1 MAEIFKKDML
11 RLWAETGDIVPPTDE
26 KISTGWAVEVVP
38 RQWLNWMQN
47 RVDTNV
53 AYMLQKGIPEWDGT
67 TEYIA
72 GKSYVQHNNVI
83 YKSIQT
89 GTNQNPA
96 TATTYWQKALV
107 ESSASMEAIKTVV
120 PSADTIA
127 YFTGATTAA
136 STRLTSFA
144 RTLLDDADAA
154 TARGTLGAQQVNTAL
169 TAISG
174 VTPAADTIA
183 YFNGTT
189 TAASTSL
196 SSFGRTLIDDLTA
209 AAARTT
215 LGLGSIATQNSNS
228 VAITGGSVTGIT
240 DLAIADGGTGAS
252 DAAGARTNL
261 GLSNSATI
269 AATNLNTANTIVQR
283 DASGNFS
290 AGTITANLSGNA
302 TTATTAAT
310 VNALATAR
318 TISLAGDVTGSVSF
332 DGSADVSITATVAD
346 DSHNHTIANVN
357 GLQGAL
363 DGKAA
368 SSHNHDAGNITSGV
382 FSIDRIPSA
391 VRNLN
396 QGATNQ
402 DPNLATNPVILT
414 NHANS
419 PSASYY
425 WHITT
430 TFYSTISSTSNRG
443 QTAVQYSNGA
453 QVYARSYYG
462 GTWTAWQ
469 RLDNAGIPTA
479 STSAAGVVQLST
491 STSST
496 STTLAAT
503 ASAVKD
509 AYDRSAPDTSSNNTS
524 GWVKFG
530 NTGVIIQWG
539 VANASD
545 PGTTVT
551 FPVAFPAACSAVTV
565 TYAQTGD
572 KISAGAHTLSTTSFK
587 LYGWAYACYW
597 IAVGY

>member
-1 MAEIFKKDML
+1 MADILKKDML
-11 RLWAETGDIVPPTDE
+11 RLWAETGDVVPPSDA
-26 KISTGWAVEVVP
+26 KISEGWAVEVVP
-38 RQWLNWMQN
+38 RQWWNWMQN
-47 RVDTNV
+47 RVDSNV

-67 TEYIA
+67 TEYIS

-83 YKSIQT
+83 YKSIRT

-136 STRLTSFA
+136 STSLTSFA

-290 AGTITANLSGNA
+290 AGTITAIQQEQSLLLEMLQA
-302 TTATTAAT
+302 QYPLM
-310 VNALATAR
+310 AL
-318 TISLAGDVTGSVSF
+318 
-332 DGSADVSITATVAD
+332 
-346 DSHNHTIANVN
+346 
-357 GLQGAL
+357 
-363 DGKAA
+363 
-368 SSHNHDAGNITSGV
+368 
-382 FSIDRIPSA
+382 
-391 VRNLN
+391 
-396 QGATNQ
+396 
-402 DPNLATNPVILT
+402 LT
-414 NHANS
+414 
-419 PSASYY
+419 
-425 WHITT
+425 
-430 TFYSTISSTSNRG
+430 
-443 QTAVQYSNGA
+443 
-453 QVYARSYYG
+453 
-462 GTWTAWQ
+462 
-469 RLDNAGIPTA
+469 
-479 STSAAGVVQLST
+479 
-491 STSST
+491 
-496 STTLAAT
+496 
-503 ASAVKD
+503 
-509 AYDRSAPDTSSNNTS
+509 
-524 GWVKFG
+524 
-530 NTGVIIQWG
+530 
-539 VANASD
+539 
-545 PGTTVT
+545 
-551 FPVAFPAACSAVTV
+551 
-565 TYAQTGD
+565 
-572 KISAGAHTLSTTSFK
+572 
-587 LYGWAYACYW
+587 
-597 IAVGY
+597 

>member
-1 MAEIFKKDML
+1 MADILKKDML
-11 RLWAETGDIVPPTDE
+11 RLWAETGDIVPPSDE
-26 KISTGWAVEVVP
+26 KISEGWAVEVVP
-38 RQWLNWMQN
+38 RQWWNWMQN
-47 RVDTNV
+47 RVDSNV

-107 ESSASMEAIKTVV
+107 ESSASMEAIKAVV
-120 PSADTIA
+120 PSTDTIA

-136 STRLTSFA
+136 STSLTSFA

-174 VTPAADTIA
+174 VTPATDTIA

-189 TAASTSL
+189 TAASTGL

-228 VAITGGSVTGIT
+228 VTITGGSVTGIT

-269 AATNLNTANTIVQR
+269 AATNLNTGNTIVQR

-302 TTATTAAT
+302 TTSTTATTA
-310 VNALATAR
+310 NALTTAR

-332 DGSADVSITATVAD
+332 DGSTNVSITATVAD
-346 DSHNHTIANVN
+346 DSHNHVISNVD
-357 GLQGAL
+357 GLQAALDLKVSKDSDTGSAVLPAGTTAQRTASPATGAL
-363 DGKAA
+363 RFNSTLTQFEGYNGSAWGTVGGGA
-368 SSHNHDAGNITSGV
+368 TGAPGNYV
-382 FSIDRIPSA
+382 F
-391 VRNLN
+391 NLN
-396 QGATNQ
+396 DQNVTGDYTI
-402 DPNLATNPVILT
+402 PVGKNAVT
-414 NHANS
+414 AG
-419 PSASYY
+419 P
-425 WHITT
+425 IT
-430 TFYSTISSTSNRG
+430 
-443 QTAVQYSNGA
+443 V
-453 QVYARSYYG
+453 
-462 GTWTAWQ
+462 
-469 RLDNAGIPTA
+469 NAG
-479 STSAAGVVQLST
+479 
-491 STSST
+491 
-496 STTLAAT
+496 
-503 ASAVKD
+503 
-509 AYDRSAPDTSSNNTS
+509 
-524 GWVKFG
+524 
-530 NTGVIIQWG
+530 
-539 VANASD
+539 
-545 PGTTVT
+545 
-551 FPVAFPAACSAVTV
+551 VTV
-565 TYAQTGD
+565 TVSDGVTW
-572 KISAGAHTLSTTSFK
+572 T
-587 LYGWAYACYW
+587 
-597 IAVGY
+597 VV

>member
-38 RQWLNWMQN
+38 RQWWNWMQN

-83 YKSIQT
+83 YNSIQT

-107 ESSASMEAIKTVV
+107 ESSASMEAIKAVV
-120 PSADTIA
+120 PSANTIA

-136 STRLTSFA
+136 STSLTAFA
-144 RTLLDDADAA
+144 RTLLDDVDAA
-154 TARGTLGAQQVNTAL
+154 TARGTLGAQQVSTAL

-174 VTPAADTIA
+174 VTPATDTIA
-183 YFNGTT
+183 YFNGAT
-189 TAASTSL
+189 TAERTNL
-196 SSFGRTLIDDLTA
+196 SAFGRTLIDDLTA

-228 VAITGGSVTGIT
+228 VTITGGSVTGIT

-269 AATNLNTANTIVQR
+269 AATNLNTGNTIVQR

-310 VNALATAR
+310 VNALTTAR
-318 TISLAGDVTGSVSF
+318 TISLTGDVTGSVAF
-332 DGSADVSITATVAD
+332 DGSANVSITATVVD
-346 DSHNHTIANVN
+346 DSHNHTISNVG
-357 GLQGAL
+357 GLQTAL
-363 DGKAA
+363 DGKAE
-368 SSHNHDAGNITSGV
+368 SSHTHLWSHITDKPTTFAPSAHNHDASNITSGTV
-382 FSIDRIPSA
+382 AAARLPA
-391 VRNLN
+391 
-396 QGATNQ
+396 G
-402 DPNLATNPVILT
+402 
-414 NHANS
+414 
-419 PSASYY
+419 
-425 WHITT
+425 TT
-430 TFYSTISSTSNRG
+430 
-443 QTAVQYSNGA
+443 AA
-453 QVYARSYYG
+453 
-462 GTWTAWQ
+462 
-469 RLDNAGIPTA
+469 AGI
-479 STSAAGVVQLST
+479 VQLST
-491 STSST
+491 STEST

-503 ASAVKD
+503 ASAVKA
-509 AYDRSAPDTSSNNTS
+509 AYDLAASKAASNHTHSQYLDTDIGHNVVGSLCFAYAADVTASVNAGATLAGSALRAAGVPASSAEGGAAYVVTS
-524 GWVKFG
+524 G
-530 NTGVIIQWG
+530 
-539 VANASD
+539 SLS
-545 PGTTVT
+545 GTWRCLGY
-551 FPVAFPAACSAVTV
+551 AYYSSSLKSATLW
-565 TYAQTGD
+565 QR
-572 KISAGAHTLSTTSFK
+572 IS
-587 LYGWAYACYW
+587 
-597 IAVGY
+597 